1 MMTLIAMSLI
11 SSAAVGQDWSPK
23 NSRLGGFPPSN
34 RRRGRW
40 IPPAGGFLLYLALS
54 WAFFGRHLVPDAGAA
69 YIGSGADPGSLIWF
83 LKWWPY
89 AIARGQNPFV
99 THLVWAPTGA
109 NLAGTTAIPALALL
123 AAPITAAFGPIVSYN
138 VLYLLAPAVSGWA
151 MFLLVRYLTG
161 SGWAAL
167 VSGYLYGFSSYVL
180 SKMSGHLNLAM
191 VFVPPLVVLL
201 VLRRIEGKG
210 STRAFV
216 ALLGAALVFQFL
228 ISTEVFFTMTVFGG
242 LALLVGFG
250 LMREDRRRLLAA
262 GGAIAAA
269 YAAAAVVLSPYL
281 YYVFRGLSQPP
292 IYDFYS
298 TLFVTDP
305 LNFVLPTPLTHFGSS
320 RFADITARFAG
331 NLSEQS
337 AYLGLPL
344 LAIVAWY
351 GWRRWRTSGGKLLLA
366 LLGVLVIATL
376 GPKLTVLGRPG
387 VFLPWKPFVHI
398 PLAKYAL
405 PARFALYIALV
416 TAVIVGIWL
425 ADRSV
430 RPWVKALL
438 VPLTVVSLLPVWS
451 AQTWVSPAPSPPF
464 FGAGLYRDHVRQGET
479 VVVIPY
485 GDRGYS
491 MLWQVQSDFW
501 FRMAGGYVTVV
512 PPKEFTAWPIVRTFY
527 TGALVPDAPRQLRA
541 FLGAHAVRQVLV
553 ADGGGE
559 FWHGLFRTIDHRP
572 QSVGGVTIYRVP
584 DGVLERYGGATP
596 SSPGA

>member
-1 MMTLIAMSLI
+1 M
-11 SSAAVGQDWSPK
+11 
-23 NSRLGGFPPSN
+23 
-34 RRRGRW
+34 RGW
-40 IPPAGGFLLYLALS
+40 IPPLGAFLLYLAFS
-54 WAFFGRHLVPDAGAA
+54 WGFFGRHLLPDVGAA

-99 THLVWAPTGA
+99 AHLVWAPSGA
-109 NLAGTTAIPALALL
+109 NLAGTTAIPALALV
-123 AAPITAAFGPIVSYN
+123 AAPVTKALGPIVSYN
-138 VLYLLAPAVSGWA
+138 VLYHLAPAASGWA
-151 MFLLVRYLTG
+151 TFILARHLTG

-167 VSGYLYGFSSYVL
+167 VSGFLYGFSSYVL

-201 VLRRIEGKG
+201 VLRRIEGRGRPK
-210 STRAFV
+210 AFV
-216 ALLGAALVFQFL
+216 ALLGAALVLQFL

-242 LALLVGFG
+242 LALLVGFVAFQ
-250 LMREDRRRLLAA
+250 EQRRRLLAVA
-262 GGAIAAA
+262 GGIAAA

-305 LNFVLPTPLTHFGSS
+305 LNFILPTPLNHFGSS
-320 RFADITARFAG
+320 RFSEITARFTG

-344 LAIVAWY
+344 LAIVGWY
-351 GWRRWRTSGGKLLLA
+351 GWRRWRTADGRVLLVVLGI
-366 LLGVLVIATL
+366 LLIATL
-376 GPKLTVLGRPG
+376 GPKLTVLGHTS

-405 PARFALYIALV
+405 PARFALYIALA
-416 TAVIVGIWL
+416 TAVIVGFWL

-430 RPWVKALL
+430 PRWGKALL
-438 VPLTVVSLLPVWS
+438 VPLTVVSLLPAWS
-451 AQTWVSPAPSPPF
+451 AQTWVTPAASPPF
-464 FGAGLYRDHVRQGET
+464 FEGGLYRDHIRQGET

-491 MLWQVQSDFW
+491 MLWQVQADFW

-512 PPKEFTAWPIVRTFY
+512 PPKEFSAWPIVRTFY
-527 TGALVPDAPRQLRA
+527 TGALGPDAERQLRM
-541 FLGAHAVRQVLV
+541 FLGAHDVRHILVLEG
-553 ADGGGE
+553 AGE
-559 FWHGLFRTIDHRP
+559 PWDTLFRTIDNRP
-572 QSVGGVTIYRVP
+572 RSVGGVTIYRVP
-584 DGVLERYGGATP
+584 DGVLERYRGARPPDP
-596 SSPGA
+596 SSGA